1 MYTGQ
6 LADAACR
13 ASGTN
18 TGNLSITFSAWV
30 RLAAAFR
37 SGVGRLNVRLPW
49 SPWCALA
56 LSLTCVGNAAASI
69 DICSQPE
76 AERHVAVAYYD
87 QAESDFEG
95 GTGRTSRVN
104 YKTDL
109 LLEPNDSWAFGF
121 GHRSTILKVDGI
133 SLQTNGYLHSFFFP
147 VHKTQRSE
155 NRGFRISFAPA
166 LSGSSNVTKDAGQY
180 SRDSFQLL
188 AAVVWQRQ
196 LSRRLGLRYGLCG
209 DHRLGG
215 YQVYPL
221 IAFEWQP
228 HPRWAINLG
237 FPAAQLSYKVS
248 TRVSS
253 YLRISP
259 DGNEWHVKDKSL
271 ERQSQLIYEAY
282 LLEWAFRWRVLK
294 DISLT
299 VSVGREFDA
308 RYEMTLADNSRIR
321 VSNDPATR
329 LGLALAWFF

>member
-95 GTGRTSRVN
+95 GTGRTSRV
-104 YKTDL
+104 K
-109 LLEPNDSWAFGF
+109 
-121 GHRSTILKVDGI
+121 
-133 SLQTNGYLHSFFFP
+133 
-147 VHKTQRSE
+147 
-155 NRGFRISFAPA
+155 
-166 LSGSSNVTKDAGQY
+166 
-180 SRDSFQLL
+180 
-188 AAVVWQRQ
+188 
-196 LSRRLGLRYGLCG
+196 LGLRIRTSQYDIEGRWDFAADERLFALFLLPRAQDATLRKQGLSDQLRPCPI
-209 DHRLGG
+209 RLIQRHERRRSILSRLVSIAGRGGLATTAVPTAGG

-294 DISLT
+294 DMSLT

>member
-1 MYTGQ
+1 
-6 LADAACR
+6 
-13 ASGTN
+13 
-18 TGNLSITFSAWV
+18 
-30 RLAAAFR
+30 
-37 SGVGRLNVRLPW
+37 
-49 SPWCALA
+49 
-56 LSLTCVGNAAASI
+56 
-69 DICSQPE
+69 
-76 AERHVAVAYYD
+76 
-87 QAESDFEG
+87 
-95 GTGRTSRVN
+95 
-104 YKTDL
+104 
-109 LLEPNDSWAFGF
+109 
-121 GHRSTILKVDGI
+121 
-133 SLQTNGYLHSFFFP
+133 LHSFFFP